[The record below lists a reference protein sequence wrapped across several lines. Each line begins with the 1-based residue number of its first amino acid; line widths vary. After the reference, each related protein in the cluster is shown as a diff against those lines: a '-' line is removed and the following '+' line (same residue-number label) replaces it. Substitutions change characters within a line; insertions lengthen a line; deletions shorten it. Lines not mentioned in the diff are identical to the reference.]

1 MYVCQQGLGLTGKDR
16 SLRLTSPGL
25 IPAASGFLLV
35 GILSKGWPLH
45 TDDEKSVQRP
55 AQGCNTT
62 LRAPIFYLPKY
73 IYMCVYVY
81 HSLKKHSLTTYQINP
96 PLTFLLSLNS
106 S

>member
-73 IYMCVYVY
+73 IYIYVCMY
-81 HSLKKHSLTTYQINP
+81 IIHSKNIP
-96 PLTFLLSLNS
+96 
-106 S
+106 